1 MEKNIF
7 SERGISFARVLE
19 VVPFEGS
26 GDKIKLPNPCF
37 NDLSGEGAFEK
48 CPLHFQLLVA
58 DQDKSSKSD
67 HWSTHVGVLEFSAE
81 ESVVWIPPHIW
92 NNLYSKQDPMTPLI
106 EVKYA
111 CVSVLEKNI
120 EDDITGP
127 DTLPEKPNNQHVL
140 EPLTCE
146 KSQSGVINEGEY
158 VYYKF
163 SMDDDTWGIISQG
176 EVKLDSEAKDGDT
189 DLYLSQHPLLFP
201 NTHQHSWS
209 SHDMVPKCL
218 LLGS

>member
-111 CVSVLEKNI
+111 WLAKGTCAKLQSEELSFSYIPNNKAVLETTLRQHTSLSENDVLTAKHCVLTCANPHQVYLFLKKNI
-120 EDDITGP
+120 EDDICYP
-127 DTLPEKPNNQHVL
+127 
-140 EPLTCE
+140 
-146 KSQSGVINEGEY
+146 
-158 VYYKF
+158 
-163 SMDDDTWGIISQG
+163 
-176 EVKLDSEAKDGDT
+176 
-189 DLYLSQHPLLFP
+189 
-201 NTHQHSWS
+201 
-209 SHDMVPKCL
+209 
-218 LLGS
+218 